1 MSAIAYTLA
10 VFVLATAVATA
21 LFRDVLS
28 SIVIFGAYSLGM
40 AILYTFLL
48 APDVAMTEAAIGAGV
63 TTILLLLTIAR
74 TNRPPTDA
82 VIEQPNLPAVVAV
95 VAFVV
100 VLFVGLLPEMYAVG
114 DPDAPIWGWDAV
126 DETPS
131 VYYVQQ
137 TYADT
142 GAQNA
147 VSAVLASYRGF
158 DTFGEAVVV
167 FVAGTA
173 VLLVLKREVFT

>member
-10 VFVLATAVATA
+10 VFILATAVATA

-74 TNRPPTDA
+74 TSRPPTDEIMERIHVPAA
-82 VIEQPNLPAVVAV
+82 VAAG
-95 VAFVV
+95 AFVL
-100 VLFVGLLPEMYAVG
+100 VLSVSLLPEMYAVG
-114 DPDAPIWGWDAV
+114 DSAAPVWGWEALE
-126 DETPS
+126 ETPS

-167 FVAGTA
+167 FAAGIA

>member
-10 VFVLATAVATA
+10 VFILITAVATA
-21 LFRDVLS
+21 LFKDVLS

-74 TNRPPTDA
+74 TTRPQTDE
-82 VIEQPNLPAVVAV
+82 VFERINVPAVVVAA
-95 VAFVV
+95 AFVGV
-100 VLFVGLLPEMYAVG
+100 AATLLPDMYAVG
-114 DPDAPIWGWDAV
+114 DPDAPIWGGGV
-126 DETPS
+126 ISETPS
-131 VYYVQQ
+131 AYYVQN
-137 TYADT
+137 TFADT

-167 FVAGTA
+167 FAAGVA